1 MNKHDINQEVQLPSD
16 YLLENRNTL
25 ERINDF
31 NDFDEM
37 CEELDALQHEATQY
51 AFQDGVTV
59 GEVKVL
65 RQFVNGQLDKEFV
78 QDFLDDYDREI
89 EDNTFRIGD
98 SVCTKEMEDCGVITG
113 VNGYKFIVTWGY
125 GSDAECKTELCA
137 SDLIK
142 C

>member
-25 ERINDF
+25 ERIN
-31 NDFDEM
+31 NFDEM

-51 AFQDGVTV
+51 AFQDGVTI

-89 EDNTFRIGD
+89 EETH
-98 SVCTKEMEDCGVITG
+98 SVLE
-113 VNGYKFIVTWGY
+113 IVFAQKKWKIVVLLQ
-125 GSDAECKTELCA
+125 E
-137 SDLIK
+137 
-142 C
+142 

>member
-16 YLLENRNTL
+16 YLLESHKTL
-25 ERINDF
+25 ERF
-31 NDFDEM
+31 NNFDEM
-37 CEELDALQHEATQY
+37 CEELDALQHESIQY

-98 SVCTKEMEDCGVITG
+98 AVYTKEMEDCGVITG
-113 VNGYKFIVTWGY
+113 VNGYKFIVTWAY
-125 GSDAECKTELCA
+125 GSDAECKTELYA

>member
-1 MNKHDINQEVQLPSD
+1 MNINQEVQLPSD
-16 YLLENRNTL
+16 YLLENHNTL
-25 ERINDF
+25 KRLNGL
-31 NDFDEM
+31 NGFDEM
-37 CEELDALQHEATQY
+37 YEELDALQHEAMQY
-51 AFQDGVTV
+51 AFQDGVTI
-59 GEVKVL
+59 GEVKAL

-98 SVCTKEMEDCGVITG
+98 NVCTKEMDDCGVITG
-113 VNGYKFIVTWGY
+113 VNGYKFIVTWAY
-125 GSDAECKTELCA
+125 GSDAECKTELYT